1 MLDLKKHMFYGVS
14 REFRARRRSAEQ
26 VYPGGKSFIN
36 VNGDKGGTAMVK
48 KVQTKLNLFCSV
60 SLVLIG
66 WSAFVFGA
74 YIDGPMVLK
83 LMILSV
89 ARVLP

>member
-1 MLDLKKHMFYGVS
+1 M
-14 REFRARRRSAEQ
+14 ARRLSAEQ
-26 VYPGGKSFIN
+26 VCPGGKSFIN
-36 VNGDKGGTAMVK
+36 GNCDKGGTTMVK
-48 KVQTKLNLFCSV
+48 KVQTKLKHFCSV

-66 WSAFVFGA
+66 WAAFVFGV